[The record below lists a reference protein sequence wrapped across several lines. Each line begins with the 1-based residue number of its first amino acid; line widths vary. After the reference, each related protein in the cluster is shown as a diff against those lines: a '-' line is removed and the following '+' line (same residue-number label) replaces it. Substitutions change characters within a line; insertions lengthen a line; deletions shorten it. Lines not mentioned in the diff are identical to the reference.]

1 LFSITA
7 IPFAIFTLYTNFNNG
22 KYELAIINTIQLSFF
37 GLTIWIGYHKKYR
50 FLRSLI
56 LVALSFIAFYIAL
69 KFKNGAEFRVLVMMV
84 AGAVIFDSNWKFI
97 AFILMLSTGFTYS
110 WYLDFVANGLPSSL
124 IGYRIAQ
131 VLVPFILSCLTL
143 LYLKNIYIK
152 SLLKLQ
158 GALVDVSKSND
169 TIERIMYAL
178 AHDLRSP

>member
-1 LFSITA
+1 
-7 IPFAIFTLYTNFNNG
+7 
-22 KYELAIINTIQLSFF
+22 
-37 GLTIWIGYHKKYR
+37 
-50 FLRSLI
+50 
-56 LVALSFIAFYIAL
+56 
-69 KFKNGAEFRVLVMMV
+69 MMV

-131 VLVPFILSCLTL
+131 VFVPFILSCLTL